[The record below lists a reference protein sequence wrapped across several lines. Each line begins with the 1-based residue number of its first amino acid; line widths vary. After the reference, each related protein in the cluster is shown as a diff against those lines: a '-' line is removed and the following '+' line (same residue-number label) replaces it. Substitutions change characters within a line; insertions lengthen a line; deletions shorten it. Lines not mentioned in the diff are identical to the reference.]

1 MSAHDMNTITTLSFQ
16 HHGQRTGDSWPTHH
30 TTRKYFVSITKMNG
44 VWHQRH
50 FPIIIHNMCRCVC
63 LFALDYALTMKS
75 SRVTLVGLK
84 PDWIRVCVGGW
95 GWSILNP
102 RNHVLSFFAVLKT
115 TLPIHSHTTF
125 ASASSREKRSMTTYT
140 WNFIVDVNLKEY
152 IWTRQFTLES
162 PVEISLKVLF
172 SSVYSALILRLV
184 HHCARNSMIV
194 STIMLSTKILPSPY
208 QLTDD

>member
-1 MSAHDMNTITTLSFQ
+1 MWLPDHRPQ
-16 HHGQRTGDSWPTHH
+16 H
-30 TTRKYFVSITKMNG
+30 VS
-44 VWHQRH
+44 
-50 FPIIIHNMCRCVC
+50 VC
-63 LFALDYALTMKS
+63 LFALGYKRTMKS

-184 HHCARNSMIV
+184 HV
-194 STIMLSTKILPSPY
+194 LSTTITSLRTQFNDRLRTTKILPAPY
-208 QLTDD
+208 